1 MYTSLK
7 PLRLFQAIIKI
18 TLGLEKHII
27 YQIIHPSLSLSPV
40 FYFFLFFLFSFLL
53 FISTFYSITILF
65 TYSKNHLLNVLS

>member
-27 YQIIHPSLSLSPV
+27 YQIIHPSLSLSLLY
-40 FYFFLFFLFSFLL
+40 FISFFFFFFLFFCLFLPFILSPSYLL
-53 FISTFYSITILF
+53 IAKIIF
-65 TYSKNHLLNVLS
+65 